1 MRNTAVIRQ
10 FLLNEETFALVLL
23 MIVIDTYGTECTTW
37 TPTTIKL
44 ELEQDYQVKLPS
56 FTLDKIMAAITLLTS
71 NFFFTDIYKFIDI
84 CNILTGDDFTPGVFN
99 PADALE
105 VLLGV
110 TEAILIW
117 PPNSD
122 EELNFSAEIR
132 EYIRQV
138 LDEEGIVKPF
148 DVLSLALNDDNA
160 AQVDLDYADD
170 PEMFQAIYETQ
181 QSKVSEL
188 KLVYKENLESLV
200 QQLENLPLENGNTEE
215 MVKRLRNL
223 LSTQL

>member
-1 MRNTAVIRQ
+1 MRNTPVIRQ
-10 FLLNEETFALVLL
+10 FLLSEDTFALILL
-23 MIVIDTYGTECTTW
+23 MIVLDTYGTECTTW
-37 TPTTIKL
+37 TPQTIRL

-56 FTLDKIMAAITLLTS
+56 FTLDKIMAGITLLTS
-71 NFFFTDIYKFIDI
+71 NFFFTDINKFIDI

-105 VLLGV
+105 VLMGI

-117 PPNSD
+117 PPD
-122 EELNFSAEIR
+122 EQDQLNFSAEIR

-138 LDEEGIVKPF
+138 LDEEGIMKPF
-148 DVLSLALNDDNA
+148 DVLSLALNDNKA

-200 QQLENLPLENGNTEE
+200 QQLETVPLENGNTEE
-215 MVKRLRNL
+215 IVKRLRNL
-223 LSTQL
+223 VSTQL